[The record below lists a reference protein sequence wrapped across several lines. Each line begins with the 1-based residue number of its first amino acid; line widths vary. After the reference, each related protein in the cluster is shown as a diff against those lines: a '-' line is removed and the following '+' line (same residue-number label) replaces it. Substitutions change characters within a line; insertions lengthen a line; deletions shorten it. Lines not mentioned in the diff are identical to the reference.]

1 MDRHLFIIS
10 FDALGAKDLEDIES
24 LPNFKKIKEEGTHV
38 KKVRSVYPSLT
49 YPAHT
54 SIITGHYPLTHG
66 VVNNTKIQPDKNSP
80 DWFWYKDAI
89 KVPTLYEL
97 AKAKGYKT
105 ASFLWPVA
113 AQSGIDYNIAEIF
126 PNRFWLNQVMVS
138 LWGSSPLFLLNMNK
152 KFGHLRNGIQQPQL
166 DDFITAAVLDTIQT
180 KKPGLLMAHF
190 VDMDSMRHRYGVSSK
205 EANEALQRHDKR
217 LGEIIRATKK
227 AGIFEKSVFAVLGDH
242 YQIDVDT
249 ILRLNVLFAE
259 YNWLSVGNDNKIEA
273 WQVYAKSCDG
283 SCYIY
288 IKNPELENQV
298 FEVLQSLPGTEKV
311 YNSTEIIRLGADA
324 EATFMVEGIPGCYFM
339 DNMDGPL
346 VEEVTE
352 EKIGQPDYY
361 NAVHGYHPQ
370 KQDYETT
377 LLISGPGIK
386 RGKEVEMASLIDEA
400 PTFAK
405 ILGFEMPK
413 VEGKVIIDIFEG
425 E

>member
-24 LPNFKKIKEEGTHV
+24 LPNFKKIKEQGAHV

-54 SIITGHYPLTHG
+54 SIITGHYPLAHG
-66 VVNNTKIQPDKNSP
+66 IVNNTKIQPDKASP
-80 DWFWYKDAI
+80 DWYWYKDAI

-113 AQSGIDYNIAEIF
+113 AHSGIDYNIAEIF

-152 KFGHLRNGIQQPQL
+152 KYGHLRNGIEQPQL
-166 DDFITAAVLDTIQT
+166 DDFITASVIDTIQT

-190 VDMDSMRHRYGVSSK
+190 VDMDSMRHRYGVTSD
-205 EANEALQRHDKR
+205 EAKSALQRHDKR
-217 LGEIIRATKK
+217 LGEIIEATKE

-249 ILRLNVLFAE
+249 ILRLNILFAE
-259 YNWLSVGNDNKIEA
+259 YNWLSAGNDNKIET

-283 SCYIY
+283 SAYIY
-288 IKNPELENQV
+288 IKNPELESQV
-298 FEVLQSLPGTEKV
+298 FEVLQSLPGIEKV

-339 DNMDGPL
+339 DNIDGPL
-346 VEEVTE
+346 VEEVTP

-370 KQDYETT
+370 KKDYETT
-377 LLISGPGIK
+377 LLLSGPGIK
-386 RGKEVEMASLIDEA
+386 RGKEVEQASLIDEA
-400 PTFAK
+400 PTFAR
-405 ILGFEMPK
+405 ILGFKMPK
-413 VEGKVIIDIFEG
+413 VEGQVITDIFEG